1 MTFIYTIVC
10 TCSYVAIQ
18 FSFMLLEIPL
28 FHIMTAK
35 VTFGN
40 INGVDSPA
48 THVTLHDASEDHVTT
63 MISMASSSSGADG
76 LKKRHHSG
84 STSSQPQEAPADPTG
99 TNIIIKMRSYF
110 YCIIL
115 MNKMLVSLRN
125 SPHVNS
131 PNPSTVNT

>member
-1 MTFIYTIVC
+1 MTFIYAIVC
-10 TCSYVAIQ
+10 ICSYTI
-18 FSFMLLEIPL
+18 FLLLLEIPL

-63 MISMASSSSGADG
+63 MISMASSSSSGADG

-84 STSSQPQEAPADPTG
+84 SSPSQPQESQADPTG
-99 TNIIIKMRSYF
+99 TNINIKML
-110 YCIIL
+110 I
-115 MNKMLVSLRN
+115 
-125 SPHVNS
+125 VN
-131 PNPSTVNT
+131 VGIAI

>member
-1 MTFIYTIVC
+1 
-10 TCSYVAIQ
+10 
-18 FSFMLLEIPL
+18 
-28 FHIMTAK
+28 MTAK

-63 MISMASSSSGADG
+63 MISMASSSSSGADG

-84 STSSQPQEAPADPTG
+84 SSSSQPQESPADPTG
-99 TNIIIKMRSYF
+99 TKINIKMYSYC

-115 MNKMLVSLRN
+115 MHEMLVSLRN
-125 SPHVNS
+125 SPYVTSPRFFNS
-131 PNPSTVNT
+131 IIVNTLKNECQIFRTK

>member
-1 MTFIYTIVC
+1 
-10 TCSYVAIQ
+10 
-18 FSFMLLEIPL
+18 
-28 FHIMTAK
+28 MTAK

-63 MISMASSSSGADG
+63 MISMASSSLSGADG

-84 STSSQPQEAPADPTG
+84 STSSQPQESPADPTG
-99 TNIIIKMRSYF
+99 TNIIIKMHSYF

-115 MNKMLVSLRN
+115 MYKMLVSLRN
-125 SPHVNS
+125 SLYVNS